1 MSRKPIDDSKLSL
14 TKKSRKGVNEDFDS
28 RREGVFCAPLIEP
41 LPKFVQAGCE
51 KVYGGQNNHYI
62 VMGRDRPRKRSSGY
76 GGKGDHQ
83 ASMVDIVVGRMAYDV
98 RDNIKT
104 DNNFVKDAARIYIS
118 QKADIDDN
126 FNLSQGETE
135 DGNILGVPHSVAKS
149 AIGIKADAVRV
160 LSREGIKL
168 VTKVDDKNSAG
179 DDISAD
185 IYGIDL
191 VAGNNA
197 DLLQPIPLGD
207 NLLEALITLQKHV
220 QKLNG
225 ILYGFM
231 MIQNK
236 FNKALTNHTHIN
248 NIAGKLTSTAP
259 VASLVGKQTTVE
271 ISQTHI
277 PSLKT
282 NRTNIENFTKNYL
295 SQGGSGYINSAYN
308 KVN

>member
-1 MSRKPIDDSKLSL
+1 MRRPIDNSRLS
-14 TKKSRKGVNEDFDS
+14 TEKRAKKGSNRHFDA
-28 RREGVFCAPLIEP
+28 RREGVFCSQLIEP
-41 LPKFVQAGCE
+41 LPNFVKADCE

-62 VMGRDRPRKRSSGY
+62 VLGRDRPRKRSSGY

-83 ASMVDIVVGRMAYDV
+83 ASMIDMCVGRMAYDV
-98 RDNIKT
+98 RDGVEV

-118 QKADIDDN
+118 QKTDIDDN
-126 FNLSQGETE
+126 FNLSQGETP

-149 AIGIKADAVRV
+149 AIGIKADAVRII
-160 LSREGIKL
+160 SREGIKL
-168 VTKVDDKNSAG
+168 VTRVDSKNSAG
-179 DDISAD
+179 DDVSAD

-207 NLLEALITLQKHV
+207 NLLESLMTLQKHV

>member
-1 MSRKPIDDSKLSL
+1 MARRPIEESRLSPL
-14 TKKSRKGVNEDFDS
+14 KKAAKGANKAYDS
-28 RREGVFCAPLIEP
+28 RREGAFCSPLIEA
-41 LPKFVQAGCE
+41 LPTYIPAGCE

-62 VMGRDRPRKRSSGY
+62 VFGRDRPRKRSSGY

-83 ASMVDIVVGRMAYDV
+83 ASMIDIVVGRMAYDV
-98 RDNIKT
+98 QDRVEV

-118 QKADIDDN
+118 QKTDVDDN
-126 FNLSQGETE
+126 FNLSQGETKN
-135 DGNILGVPHSVAKS
+135 GNILGVPNSVAKS
-149 AIGIKADAVRV
+149 AIGMKADAIRIM
-160 LSREGIKL
+160 SREGIKL
-168 VTKVDDKNSAG
+168 VTRVDVKNSAG
-179 DDISAD
+179 DDISSD

-197 DLLQPIPLGD
+197 DMLQPIPLGD
-207 NLLEALITLQKHV
+207 NLLGALTTLQKHV

-295 SQGGSGYINSAYN
+295 SQNGSGYINSAYN